1 MAQLLPVAADGGASL
16 GRVSFV
22 RWYIEW
28 MLVHTLCIILYVFS
42 VELVMMGSHQLLPA
56 QTAIQP

>member
-28 MLVHTLCIILYVFS
+28 MLVHHILS
-42 VELVMMGSHQLLPA
+42 VLGGA
-56 QTAIQP
+56 GYDG